1 MGYYRDDRSGGDRGF
16 GGRRSFGGR
25 DDRRRSFGG
34 DRGSRGDR
42 EMFSAICSECGKEC
56 QVPFRPTG
64 SKPVYCSECFEKK
77 GGGSE
82 PRRFGGRD
90 DRRPQNNAQL
100 ETISVKLDR
109 ILAILEPKSA
119 KPVEE
124 PKEKKEI
131 EVQPEK
137 PIVVFEKK
145 AEKKTKKA
153 KKEAP
158 APEPESIPEE

>member
-1 MGYYRDDRSGGDRGF
+1 MSYFGRDSRSGGNRGF
-16 GGRRSFGGR
+16 GGRRSFG
-25 DDRRRSFGG
+25 D
-34 DRGSRGDR
+34 RGDR
-42 EMFSAICSECGKEC
+42 QMYDAICSECGKKC

-77 GGGSE
+77 GGGADS
-82 PRRFGGRD
+82 RRFGGRD
-90 DRRPQNNAQL
+90 DRRSQNNGQL
-100 ETISVKLDR
+100 EAISAKLDK

-124 PKEKKEI
+124 PKVEKEEKEI
-131 EVQPEK
+131 EIQPEK

-153 KKEAP
+153 KKVAP
-158 APEPESIPEE
+158 APEE